1 MGTVFEIGWNISHAE
16 TNVFFK
22 IFCKCIKITQIN
34 LHSYFQKHDTDGT
47 TCAPGGSDGNYIMY
61 AHATSGNLPNNNK
74 FSSCS
79 INQMAPIIENK
90 CRTTTGCFIGKRTC
104 LKTNLIC
111 SKILFLNKKFKYRI
125 SSCNID
131 TVKIVMKRFHC
142 LKY

>member
-1 MGTVFEIGWNISHAE
+1 MSFFIHKTIFPSKFHLLLQRSMGTVFLIGIFHMQK
-16 TNVFFK
+16 TKVFPK
-22 IFCKCIKITQIN
+22 IFCKCLKFTQIN
-34 LHSYFQKHDTDGT
+34 LHSYYQKHDTDGT

-104 LKTNLIC
+104 LKTNLM
-111 SKILFLNKKFKYRI
+111 L
-125 SSCNID
+125 
-131 TVKIVMKRFHC
+131 
-142 LKY
+142 

>member
-1 MGTVFEIGWNISHAE
+1 MFFSIHKTLLKLFPSQFHLLLQRSMGTVFLIGIFHMQK
-16 TNVFFK
+16 TKVFSK
-22 IFCKCIKITQIN
+22 ICKCLNFTQIN

-104 LKTNLIC
+104 LKTNL
-111 SKILFLNKKFKYRI
+111 LL
-125 SSCNID
+125 
-131 TVKIVMKRFHC
+131 
-142 LKY
+142 

>member
-1 MGTVFEIGWNISHAE
+1 MIFFIFFIHKTLFRFKFFPSQFHLFNKKICQKIDGNSVWNWLE
-16 TNVFFK
+16 YFTCRKPMYFFFNILK
-22 IFCKCIKITQIN
+22 YVLKFTQIN

-90 CRTTTGCFIGKRTC
+90 CRTSTGCFIGKQTC
-104 LKTNLIC
+104 LKPT
-111 SKILFLNKKFKYRI
+111 
-125 SSCNID
+125 
-131 TVKIVMKRFHC
+131 
-142 LKY
+142 

>member
-1 MGTVFEIGWNISHAE
+1 MIEGLNVLFLFIKPFLDLNFFPPNSIFFFKNLSKKSMGTVFEIGWNISHAE

-22 IFCKCIKITQIN
+22 IFCKCIKITQTN

-104 LKTNLIC
+104 LKPT
-111 SKILFLNKKFKYRI
+111 
-125 SSCNID
+125 
-131 TVKIVMKRFHC
+131 
-142 LKY
+142 